1 MSDNMAHN
9 ISDNMSVRLN
19 VSDYVRNICHTD
31 RGWIIMI
38 PIENDPGAGPWKRGV
53 SAFAGRCA
61 VSSTVPGPSVE
72 FHEEHIWG
80 LELKWAWGTR
90 FSDPVGQWL
99 DLKFMGFSWLS
110 HVFSFFTQN
119 HVVQLSWGWVG
130 VMIGGSEINLGSG
143 HLNMIHLHHQ
153 NWNGLRW

>member
-19 VSDYVRNICHTD
+19 VSDYV
-31 RGWIIMI
+31 MI

-72 FHEEHIWG
+72 FHEENI
-80 LELKWAWGTR
+80 
-90 FSDPVGQWL
+90 
-99 DLKFMGFSWLS
+99 
-110 HVFSFFTQN
+110 
-119 HVVQLSWGWVG
+119 
-130 VMIGGSEINLGSG
+130 
-143 HLNMIHLHHQ
+143 
-153 NWNGLRW
+153 